1 MARRTIDEQLEV
13 VDQRMAQLKARR
25 QKLLSEQRT
34 KERKARTKRL
44 IEHGAILENAWSEFF
59 PDIDWETY
67 SNEQLQ
73 TDIYGMLEYARR
85 TLGNN
90 DQEEYHN

>member
-44 IEHGAILENAWSEFF
+44 IERGAIIEKAWSEFF
-59 PDIDWETY
+59 PDIDMETY

-73 TDIYGMLEYARR
+73 SDIYGMLEYARH
-85 TLGNN
+85 TLENN
-90 DQEEYHN
+90 DQEAYHN